1 MPGPNTPYTKLSSEQ
16 VLQQSFDES
25 NDRLRV
31 DASVSATIGDIQ
43 INAEESDVA
52 IKDRVTDNLLKI
64 NADGSIDVNVNIDAA
79 DGDNVAISDGAN
91 TLNIN
96 PDGSIN
102 VDGISTEAKQDVGN
116 TSLSSIDSKLNSV
129 SNRLIVDG
137 SQVTQPISALSL
149 PLPTGAA
156 TEAKQD
162 TEIAKLTSIETILNS
177 IDSGIPVTGPLT
189 DSQLRASPVPVSVAS
204 LPLPTGAATEAKQD
218 VGNTSLSSIDS
229 KLNTLGQKLS
239 AGSVPVVL
247 ASDQSAINV
256 NLNNDP
262 IKISGTIDGAS
273 GTEYGFVYNIR
284 QQILASHD
292 REQDITYADFG
303 TKNQRITQI
312 DYNSSTF
319 TGFTARKTISYTL
332 VGTKYRRDSINWSII

>member
-43 INAEESDVA
+43 IDAEESDIA

-64 NADGSIDVNVNIDAA
+64 NADGSIDVNVNINAA
-79 DGDNVAISDGAN
+79 DGDNVAISDGGN

-96 PDGSIN
+96 ADGSIN
-102 VDGISTEAKQDVGN
+102 VDGVATEAKQDVGN
-116 TSLSSIDSKLNSV
+116 SSLSSIDGKLNSV

-149 PLPTGAA
+149 PLPTGAS

-162 TEIAKLTSIETILNS
+162 AEIAKLTSIETILNS

-189 DSQLRASPVPVSVAS
+189 DSELRASPVAISAAS

-218 VGNTSLSSIDS
+218 TGNSSLSSIDG
-229 KLNTLGQKLS
+229 KLNT
-239 AGSVPVVL
+239 
-247 ASDQSAINV
+247 
-256 NLNNDP
+256 
-262 IKISGTIDGAS
+262 
-273 GTEYGFVYNIR
+273 
-284 QQILASHD
+284 
-292 REQDITYADFG
+292 
-303 TKNQRITQI
+303 
-312 DYNSSTF
+312 
-319 TGFTARKTISYTL
+319 
-332 VGTKYRRDSINWSII
+332 